1 MKTKGIIIINKDFT
15 ADWLPILKKSGINT
29 VGLHSLY
36 QYGGLTGHLEW
47 LKKEETQS
55 LIAEFEKNGITIE
68 HQLHAL
74 DWLLPRSL
82 FSSCPDWFRVNKEGK
97 RTADWNCCISNKDAL
112 DYVEKSAYKLAA
124 LLAQKSHDYY
134 IWSDDCEGA
143 LCCCDKCRKFSGADQ
158 NMIITKRV
166 LRGLKKY
173 DEKARLSFLA
183 YQDSL
188 ETLSVEPDKD
198 IFLEFA
204 PIGRNH
210 GKAMV
215 GDEEENKKM
224 RKTLEKLLAVFPAKT
239 TQILE
244 YYLDV
249 SLYCRWKR
257 NEAKA
262 LDLDEELL
270 RMDFKYYDS
279 LGVAGITTF
288 AGFIDK
294 EWREKYGIN
303 DILRYGRILNETIG

>member
-1 MKTKGIIIINKDFT
+1 MKTKGIIIIDKDFT

-36 QYGGLTGHLEW
+36 QYGGLEKHLVW

-82 FSSCPDWFRVNKEGK
+82 FSTHPDWFRVDKEGK
-97 RTADWNCCISNKDAL
+97 RTADWNCCISNDDAL

-143 LCCCDKCRKFSGADQ
+143 ICYCDKCRKFNGADQ
-158 NMIITKRV
+158 NVIITKRV

-173 DEKARLSFLA
+173 DAKARLSFLA
-183 YQDSL
+183 YQDSMESL
-188 ETLSVEPDKD
+188 TVKPDKD
-198 IFLEFA
+198 MFLEFA

-210 GKAMV
+210 KMPIN
-215 GDEEENKKM
+215 GDTEENKKM
-224 RKTLEKLLAVFPAKT
+224 RQTLEKLLAVFPAET

-249 SLYCRWKR
+249 SLYCQWKR
-257 NEAKA
+257 DEATA
-262 LDLDEELL
+262 LDVDEDLL
-270 RMDFKYYDS
+270 RKDFKFYAS

-294 EWREKYGIN
+294 EWREKYGEN
-303 DILRYGRILNETIG
+303 DILRYGKILNEIIG